1 MMLKGQPL
9 KLISIVGSIVLGLPI
24 SLATGLLPNDS
35 GISIPELKQYG
46 HPFVWLVTN
55 LNGPTEYILISLA
68 ADAVIWTIS
77 SLFILFLL
85 IKAVPFLRTPEPI
98 THHPAQETAPNQRS
112 SYTFLLCCLF
122 FAFVM
127 KVVSEF
133 VHEALGHGFFAMLFG
148 GTIAS
153 LTISLLWPYRLSGI
167 GIRGT
172 FEAWQRPW
180 IAGGGILVCLIVSCS
195 IQALLSWRVKVWRLT
210 VPLFWLAFW
219 TFVNP
224 AGYLIIG
231 GIKPFGDVSQLIA
244 DGVLSQ
250 PVSVAIGVIVF
261 ALNFF
266 SLSMIFMNIIQTTGF
281 IKNKKTPHV
290 FLGLLW
296 LTIPFIT
303 LMAIIGLGFLS
314 SYSLLLMVIS
324 FLPSI
329 VVFFLPV
336 DSLSAVK
343 CRFSWHSRE

>member
-1 MMLKGQPL
+1 MKLK
-9 KLISIVGSIVLGLPI
+9 SIVGSIVLGFLI
-24 SLATGLLPNDS
+24 SLATGLLSNDS
-35 GISIPELKQYG
+35 GISIPELKRYG

-55 LNGPTEYILISLA
+55 LNGSTEYILINLA
-68 ADAVIWTIS
+68 ADVVIWTVA
-77 SLFILFLL
+77 SLFTLFLL
-85 IKAVPFLRTPEPI
+85 FKAVPARARNSSSTTPYLV
-98 THHPAQETAPNQRS
+98 QETVPRQRS
-112 SYTFLLCCLF
+112 SYIFLLYYLF

-127 KVVSEF
+127 KAVSEF
-133 VHEALGHGFFAMLFG
+133 VHEILGHGFFAMLFG
-148 GTIAS
+148 GTIVS
-153 LTISLLWPYRLSGI
+153 LTISLLWPYRLSCI
-167 GIRGT
+167 GIHGI

-180 IAGGGILVCLIVSCS
+180 IAGAGILVCLIVSCS
-195 IQALLSWRVKVWRLT
+195 IQALLTWKVKAWRLT

-231 GIKPFGDVSQLIA
+231 GIKPFGDISQLIA

-250 PVSVAIGVIVF
+250 PLSVAIGVIVF
-261 ALNFF
+261 ASNFF
-266 SLSMIFMNIIQTTGF
+266 SLSTIFMNIIQTTGF
-281 IKNKKTPHV
+281 VMNKKTAPV

-314 SYSLLLMVIS
+314 SYSPLLTAIS

-343 CRFSWHSRE
+343 RHFS